1 MAIIVPESVFDKYY
15 DVIDST
21 FSIFGVDCILVFT
34 DVTEEGSSNDNI
46 PSVPSINVHRRN
58 QDQFKRDNKNLE
70 QTEKFEDIRL
80 KVYWDSKDFIKPTNN
95 LVLPNNSI
103 QTIFFLSDL
112 QKINRAKELIVHKGI
127 KEVQEMRFKKL
138 GQPFPMGLRQN
149 RYCGCF
155 WEPS

>member
-1 MAIIVPESVFDKYY
+1 MPIIVPESVFDKYY

-21 FSIFGVDCILVFT
+21 FTIFGVDCRLVFT
-34 DVTEEGSSNDNI
+34 ELVEEVVSNDNI

-58 QDQFKRDNKNLE
+58 QDQYRRDEKTLK
-70 QTEKFEDIRL
+70 QIEKFEDIRL
-80 KVYWDSKDFIKPTNN
+80 KVYWDSKNFIMPSPN
-95 LVLPNNSI
+95 LTLPDNSI
-103 QTIFFLSDL
+103 QTIFFMKDL

-127 KEVQEMRFKKL
+127 QNIQEMRFKKT

-155 WEPS
+155 WEAA

>member
-34 DVTEEGSSNDNI
+34 DVTEEASSNDNI
-46 PSVPSINVHRRN
+46 PNVPSINVHRRN
-58 QDQFKRDNKNLE
+58 QDQFKRDNKNLK

-80 KVYWDSKDFIKPTNN
+80 KVYWDSKDFIKPTTN
-95 LVLPNNSI
+95 LVLQNNSI

-127 KEVQEMRFKKL
+127 KDIQEMRFKKL

>member
-1 MAIIVPESVFDKYY
+1 MPIIVPESVFDKYY

-21 FSIFGVDCILVFT
+21 FSIFGVDCLLVFNET
-34 DVTEEGSSNDNI
+34 TEEGSANDNI
-46 PSVPSINVHRRN
+46 PNVPSINVHRRN
-58 QDQFKRDNKNLE
+58 QDQFKRDNKNLK

-80 KVYWDSKDFIKPTNN
+80 KVYWDSKDFIKPTQN

-112 QKINRAKELIVHKGI
+112 QKINRAKELLVHKGI
-127 KEVQEMRFKKL
+127 KDIQEMRFKKL

>member
-34 DVTEEGSSNDNI
+34 DVTEEASSNDNI
-46 PSVPSINVHRRN
+46 PNVPSINVHRRN
-58 QDQFKRDNKNLE
+58 QDQFKRDNKNLK

-80 KVYWDSKDFIKPTNN
+80 KVYWDSKDFIKPTTN

-127 KEVQEMRFKKL
+127 KDIQEMRFKKL